1 MQKSIASNFQTNV
14 RTGPNLNKV
23 SWTEDKQRTKE
34 GRAIQSQSI
43 PFIMLS
49 TTCCIL
55 LFLCLYIHKSIAF
68 QPPRSLVVVSSSC
81 RYDVSVSAV
90 GEDSDDDSR
99 CCNYFSR
106 RDILSRAVYG
116 LVGGLTAATSIS
128 NVDRVNAL
136 DIPSFMISSEG
147 DSRGLKGMPVPS
159 KKLGGLPNKI
169 RSVSKIMVRI

>member
-1 MQKSIASNFQTNV
+1 M
-14 RTGPNLNKV
+14 
-23 SWTEDKQRTKE
+23 
-34 GRAIQSQSI
+34 
-43 PFIMLS
+43 
-49 TTCCIL
+49 
-55 LFLCLYIHKSIAF
+55 
-68 QPPRSLVVVSSSC
+68 
-81 RYDVSVSAV
+81 SVSAV
-90 GEDSDDDSR
+90 EDSDDDQPPNSKIEDSDDDSR

-116 LVGGLTAATSIS
+116 LAGGLTAATSIS

>member
-1 MQKSIASNFQTNV
+1 M
-14 RTGPNLNKV
+14 
-23 SWTEDKQRTKE
+23 
-34 GRAIQSQSI
+34 
-43 PFIMLS
+43 
-49 TTCCIL
+49 
-55 LFLCLYIHKSIAF
+55 
-68 QPPRSLVVVSSSC
+68 
-81 RYDVSVSAV
+81 SVSAV
-90 GEDSDDDSR
+90 GFDDDDQPPNNPKIEDRYDDSR
-99 CCNYFSR
+99 CCNYISR

-116 LVGGLTAATSIS
+116 LVGGLTATSIS